1 MYDLKQHV
9 SVKRS
14 SDKSFGYT
22 FSIFFL
28 ILSFLPLI
36 YSNKINIY
44 LLFISVLFLII
55 TISFTRLLK
64 LPNKIWL
71 KFGEILSYITSP
83 IIMFLIFVT
92 AFLPT
97 KIILM
102 IFNKKLLNDKINKNK
117 KTYWTSYQKNKG
129 NMKDQ
134 F

>member
-22 FSIFFL
+22 FSVFFL
-28 ILSFLPLI
+28 ILSFLSLI
-36 YSNKINIY
+36 YSDKINIY
-44 LLFISVLFLII
+44 LLFISILFLII
-55 TISFTRLLK
+55 SIFFSRFLK

-71 KFGEILSYITSP
+71 KFGEILSHITSP
-83 IIMFLIFVT
+83 IIMFLIFVS

-97 KIILM
+97 KIALI

-117 KTYWTSYQKNKG
+117 KTYWTPYQKNKG
-129 NMKDQ
+129 NMRDQ

>member
-1 MYDLKQHV
+1 M
-9 SVKRS
+9 
-14 SDKSFGYT
+14 
-22 FSIFFL
+22 
-28 ILSFLPLI
+28 
-36 YSNKINIY
+36 
-44 LLFISVLFLII
+44 FLII

>member
-9 SVKRS
+9 SVKRG

-22 FSIFFL
+22 FSVFFL

-36 YSNKINIY
+36 YSYKINIY
-44 LLFISVLFLII
+44 LLFISVLFLLI
-55 TISFTRLLK
+55 TIFFSRFLK

-71 KFGEILSYITSP
+71 KFGELLSYITSP
-83 IIMFLIFVT
+83 IIMFLIFVS

-97 KIILM
+97 KIALI

-117 KTYWTSYQKNKG
+117 KTYWTPYQKNKG
-129 NMKDQ
+129 NMRDQ